1 MNPEARF
8 SAYPVLLLKLT
19 MEVPETL
26 FAKGL
31 ATTDAAAR
39 SCRSAYMVESQ
50 SRVISGGKQ
59 RMLLN

>member
-31 ATTDAAAR
+31 ATTDVAAR
-39 SCRSAYMVESQ
+39 SCRSAYIVESQ
-50 SRVISGGKQ
+50 S
-59 RMLLN
+59 MEYL